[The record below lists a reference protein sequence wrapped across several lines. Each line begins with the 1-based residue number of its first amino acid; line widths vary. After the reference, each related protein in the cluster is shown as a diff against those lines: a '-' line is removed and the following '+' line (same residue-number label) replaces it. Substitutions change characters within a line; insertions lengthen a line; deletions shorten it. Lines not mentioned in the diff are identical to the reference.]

1 MDSNKR
7 SGKKDVE
14 MRSSSARKLN
24 SPQEF
29 TRKLLGNTSTIRFDP
44 IDAVAGFEVLLHNG
58 QVRALPNDTY
68 VVGPE
73 HIALLDE
80 AGIPYVVEG

>member
-1 MDSNKR
+1 MDSEKIP
-7 SGKKDVE
+7 GHKDVE
-14 MRSSSARKLN
+14 VRSSTAHKLD

-29 TRKLLGNTSTIRFDP
+29 TRQLLGKTSTIRFDP
-44 IDAVAGFEVLLHNG
+44 GDAVAGFEILLHNG
-58 QVRALPNDTY
+58 QVHALPNDTY

-80 AGIPYVVEG
+80 AGIPYTVER